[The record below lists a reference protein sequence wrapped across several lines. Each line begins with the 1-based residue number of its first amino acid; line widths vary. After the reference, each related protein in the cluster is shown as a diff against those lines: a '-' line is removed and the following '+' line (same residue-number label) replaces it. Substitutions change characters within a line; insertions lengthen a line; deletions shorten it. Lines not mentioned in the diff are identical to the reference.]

1 MRKDATESGQRAADP
16 LARRIQEMD
25 ANLDLNSAA
34 EAGCA
39 SHEILARF
47 QGLRQNLLNE
57 FRPLSLHEQIVA
69 ASITTGIWSQ
79 RRYPAFESGLLD
91 AYIRDQWDQ
100 AAPDSREADPDR
112 RLLRAF
118 HSFTAHEQTTHQTM
132 GSIQHR
138 LHVTTRA
145 NAERLLQARRLR
157 AASKRKAARIS
168 AREAASQ
175 ER

>member
-1 MRKDATESGQRAADP
+1 MRYYATETEQRAADA

-25 ANLDLNSAA
+25 ANLDLYSAA

-47 QGLRQNLLNE
+47 QGLRQNLLQE

-69 ASITTGIWSQ
+69 ASIATGIWSQ
-79 RRYPAFESGLLD
+79 RRYPAFETGLLD

-100 AAPDSREADPDR
+100 VAPDSRDAGPDR
-112 RLLRAF
+112 RLPRAF
-118 HSFTAHEQTTHQTM
+118 HSFTARELSTYQTM
-132 GSIQHR
+132 NRIQHR
-138 LHVTTRA
+138 LHATTRA
-145 NAERLLQARRLR
+145 NAERLLQTRRLR
-157 AASKRKAARIS
+157 AASKRKLARQT
-168 AREAASQ
+168 ARKAASQ